1 MPYISLFFNR
11 EYKGIWPFP
20 NGLQFHSVFNKI
32 NLMEKLAV
40 WSENCAVRF
49 SAIDKSDTMT
59 LDTALNFFQEAAI
72 SHAENLGVG
81 REAMAR
87 TNQVWILSR
96 MSVMV
101 NRRPRY
107 GETITVRTWPRG
119 GEKLFALRDF
129 DMRDAEDNPAIQA
142 RSCWLIIDMEKR
154 RPLRPQSI
162 MDNMPHNE
170 GQDALSA
177 AVGLEERKSLR
188 KTAERRALYTD
199 VDYNGHVNNV
209 SYIRWIE
216 DTIDPALL
224 EQAARMRLDINYLNE
239 ILPDET
245 TEIWSVQIEDSEAS
259 HAFAFEGR
267 KSQAADGQAAFRAE
281 LRLWQRP

>member
-1 MPYISLFFNR
+1 
-11 EYKGIWPFP
+11 
-20 NGLQFHSVFNKI
+20 
-32 NLMEKLAV
+32 MERQAI
-40 WSENCAVRF
+40 WSESCAVRF
-49 SAIDKSDTMT
+49 GAIDKSDTMT
-59 LDTALNFFQEAAI
+59 LDAALDFFQEAAI

-96 MSVMV
+96 MSTMI
-101 NRRPRY
+101 NRRPQY
-107 GETITVRTWPRG
+107 GETVTIRTWPRG

-129 DMRDAEDNPAIQA
+129 DMRDAADNPVIQA

-162 MDNMPHNE
+162 MDNLPQNE

-177 AVGLEERKSLR
+177 AVNLEARPSSSLQ
-188 KTAERRALYTD
+188 KTAERQALYTD

-216 DTIDPALL
+216 DTIDPSLL

-239 ILPDET
+239 ILPDEI
-245 TEIWSVQIEDSEAS
+245 TEIWSARIEGAGRAGAEAPE
-259 HAFAFEGR
+259 ANECFAFEGR
-267 KSQAADGQAAFRAE
+267 KERDGQVAFRAE
-281 LRLWQRP
+281 LRLWR

>member
-1 MPYISLFFNR
+1 M
-11 EYKGIWPFP
+11 G
-20 NGLQFHSVFNKI
+20 
-32 NLMEKLAV
+32 KLAV
-40 WSENCAVRF
+40 WSESCAVRF
-49 SAIDKSDTMT
+49 AAIDKSDTMT
-59 LDTALNFFQEAAI
+59 LDAALNFFQEAAI

-96 MSVMV
+96 MSTLIH
-101 NRRPRY
+101 RRPQY
-107 GETITVRTWPRG
+107 GETVAVRTWPRG

-129 DMRDAEDNPAIQA
+129 DMRDAADNPVIQA

-162 MDNMPHNE
+162 MDNLPQNE
-170 GQDALSA
+170 GQDALAA
-177 AVGLEERKSLR
+177 AVSLEERPSLQ
-188 KTAERRALYTD
+188 KIAERQALYTD

-216 DTIDPALL
+216 DTIAPALL

-239 ILPDET
+239 ILPDEI
-245 TEIWSVQIEDSEAS
+245 TEIWSAHIEGEDN
-259 HAFAFEGR
+259 AFAFEGR
-267 KSQAADGQAAFRAE
+267 KSPSAQAAFRAE
-281 LRLWQRP
+281 LRLWR

>member
-1 MPYISLFFNR
+1 
-11 EYKGIWPFP
+11 
-20 NGLQFHSVFNKI
+20 
-32 NLMEKLAV
+32 MEKQAI

-49 SAIDKSDTMT
+49 GSIDKSDTMT
-59 LDTALNFFQEAAI
+59 LDAALDFFQEAAI

-96 MSVMV
+96 MSTQID
-101 NRRPRY
+101 RRPQY
-107 GETITVRTWPRG
+107 GETVTVRTWPRG

-129 DMRDAEDNPAIQA
+129 DMRDAAGSPVIQA

-162 MDNMPHNE
+162 MDNLPQNE
-170 GQDALSA
+170 GQDALAA
-177 AVGLEERKSLR
+177 AVSL
-188 KTAERRALYTD
+188 AERPSLQKIAERQALYTD

-216 DTIDPALL
+216 DTINPALL

-239 ILPDET
+239 ILPDEI
-245 TEIWSVQIEDSEAS
+245 TEIWSAQIEADAAEAAD

-281 LRLWQRP
+281 LRLWR